1 VDASVEPDPSLDSAD
16 RLVLDHART
25 FIPAW
30 LARVDRVP
38 PAELLEQILADTA
51 YAYEIRGPRGRQ
63 AWENIKKMRGLIRRV
78 QNRGYSTMA
87 RIAEHLDSLGAGDES
102 NAVLEAVDAVNL
114 MTIHASKGLEFPIVF
129 VVNLAR
135 GASGPPHPVRV
146 LVDGDAESVS
156 VGPFASEMDELDR
169 ERERHETRRLL
180 YVALTRARD
189 RLYLST
195 SLKDGDVVPGRGS
208 LAEVLP
214 KSLLQLFPR
223 AASPLAGMSTVAWT
237 GVSGTAYEWRVCSTP
252 LSQDVRLN

>member
-1 VDASVEPDPSLDSAD
+1 
-16 RLVLDHART
+16 
-25 FIPAW
+25 
-30 LARVDRVP
+30 VDRIP
-38 PAELLEQILADTA
+38 PAELIEQILDDAA
-51 YAYEIRGPRGRQ
+51 YVYEIRGPRQRQ

-87 RIAEHLDSLGAGDES
+87 RIADHLDSLGAGDES

-156 VGPFASEMDELDR
+156 VGPFVSEMDELDR

-195 SLKDGDVVPGRGS
+195 SLKDGDVVVGRGS

-214 KSLLQLFPR
+214 KSLLQLFTR
-223 AASPLAGMSTVAWT
+223 AAFPLSGVSTLAWS
-237 GVSGTAYEWRVCSTP
+237 GVSGTAYEWSVCARP
-252 LSQDVRLN
+252 LSHDVRLN